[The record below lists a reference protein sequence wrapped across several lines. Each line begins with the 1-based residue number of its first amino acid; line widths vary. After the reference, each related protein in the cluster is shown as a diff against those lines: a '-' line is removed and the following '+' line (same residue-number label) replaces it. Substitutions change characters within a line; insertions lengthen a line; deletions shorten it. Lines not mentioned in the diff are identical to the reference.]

1 MTLSVVGGLVGASL
15 YLILLRSE
23 SQPMRI
29 IVTVG
34 AVVAVLSLL
43 VGIVGMVLY
52 YRTLTP

>member
-34 AVVAVLSLL
+34 AVVAVLSPL

-52 YRTLTP
+52 DRTLTP